1 MNVLLEEMGHY
12 IDSQIN
18 IQDAPGDEGAIF
30 AKLLQNQPLA
40 PGELITLQAEDD
52 HEILN
57 IDGENIAV
65 EHADTPG
72 VFIVDNTGK
81 ISIDFLADSGSYH
94 NEMAIFS
101 LQNMDNLTPGSADYI
116 KEAARRSLSNSTLG
130 YTVIIDINEGAKFV
144 GELGESNKNDG
155 NYSGLK
161 TFSFTPGD
169 KVAFMLVPQGT
180 VQQVF
185 DNPNPGNS
193 QRPLFSIT
201 AANPNNAIQIG
212 QLVPGTFGWED
223 IRNDQGTDADYN
235 DIIFKIK
242 GASGTLTDI
251 GGLFASGKDWRNLPL
266 AQEIIKFA
274 SSTDVTAKLSQDT
287 GISNLDGITNNP
299 EIAGSIN
306 NADNLGK
313 LQAKFSDGSNFIDIL
328 SEVKANG
335 NFTLNKDKLAAIKGN
350 QLADGEY
357 QLTLRSEDKFGNV
370 SESLVKFTLDTTK
383 PGIPTEIGLKND
395 SDTVTNQNTPTIT
408 GKGENGVLI
417 ELFDGQNQLGQTTV
431 VNGFWEITTSQ
442 ITDGLKKL
450 TITATDVAGN
460 QSDASNT
467 EFTIDSALP
476 QINITNP
483 QTNAVLNPGA
493 RLQGTV
499 NGTGST
505 IDKLSYRFGNGS
517 EINVP
522 VNSQGAFDAELNL
535 TGVTGQQNLIIKA
548 IDLAGNSTET
558 TQIVVVNLDNTPP
571 QIPGFMLDTKF
582 DSAPIGDSYTTFD
595 KVNLIGQTEA
605 NVTVTLQGIGTSIT
619 ADNAGKFT
627 FTDVPL
633 ILGDNS
639 FTVNA
644 QDIAGNTST
653 FTTIIKRVAQ
663 DNSDVVLDWNGILLN
678 AIYEDKTTPPVASR
692 NMAITQT
699 AVFDAI
705 NSITGTY
712 KNYHFTGTAPTIVSA
727 EAAAASAAHQV
738 LINLYPG
745 QKSYFDNALTA
756 SLAEI
761 TDGTAEDNGVTF
773 GRTVADDI
781 LTFRSGDGS
790 SNTITYTPGTNPGQ
804 WQPTSPGFASALL
817 PQWGQVTPFA
827 LTSGDQFRP
836 DGTPALN
843 SADYTTE
850 FNQVKD
856 LGSKNSTTRTAEQTQ
871 IARFWAD
878 GSGTFTPP
886 GHWNQIAQNVT
897 AEKGN
902 SLVDNARVFA
912 LLNISLA
919 DAGIAAWDAKYTYN
933 FWRPI
938 TAIQNADSDGNAN
951 TIADATWTPLLT
963 TPPFPEYISGH
974 STFSGAAETILTG
987 LLGNNVNF
995 TTNSL
1000 GTPGIYRTFSN
1011 FTNAANEAGVS
1022 RIYGGIHFNSANV
1035 EGLATGRSVGNF
1047 VLDNLLAPKLTVM
1060 PGQQLKLESKEIFGK
1075 NANFAL
1081 ESEQNLPTGNLDS
1094 DGTLIFKP
1102 SPSQIGSYD
1111 FTLVARDGEEVTS
1124 KKFNLAVVADT
1135 ETTTRISGV
1144 IQNTDQKALAGV
1156 KVKIGDIS
1164 TTTNA
1169 DGSFI
1174 LTVPLQG
1181 TALIIE
1187 PGQQVNN
1194 VVYPSIAEPLHLLL
1208 GHDVYAN
1215 VKNIIDRPIYLP
1227 PIDISNAQ
1235 TIDPTITQTVTS
1247 AAIPG
1252 SAVVVAANTLFD
1264 QQNQPY
1270 TGQLSI
1276 TTVPTELTP
1285 AALPENLRPD
1295 LVVTIQPGEME
1306 FTNPA
1311 PLSLPNLAGYAPGTE
1326 MDLWSINP
1334 VTGAFDDVGTGQV
1347 SADGTVI
1354 NTISGGIRNSSWHF
1368 FAPPAPTPNDPDA
1381 DDRNPDDGCDECKAT
1396 APGNSEVEL
1405 HSGAVIETHD
1415 LVPYQS
1421 LGTNRGIS
1429 LRYDSERAD
1438 ARPILHFGYNNV
1450 PNDSNLRLMAELT
1463 IKRGDF
1469 KLEVPGFA
1477 GGQFGLNGGEHF
1489 WSIPNG
1495 GGKIDAALQADLR
1508 TLDSG
1513 RYDYDLTTGLM
1524 RLNNNQLNGST
1535 STSKGKFLHINTVN
1549 SAFGSGWGLA
1559 GLQEIVVNADQ
1570 SVIIIDGDGS
1580 ELLFEKKADNSYDSP
1595 VGDFSTL
1602 ERLNDGT
1609 FRRTMTDKTVYTF
1622 NGENLLTKVSDRIGN
1637 ETKYIYENRRLTK
1650 MVDPVGLETTF
1661 TYSNSRIIEI
1671 KDPAGRST
1679 KLTYDTNGNLIK
1691 ITDPDGTSRTWEYN
1705 TDHLMISEVDKRG
1718 NKEQTFYDFAG
1729 RADRAIRKDGSE
1741 LDFDP
1746 VQVQGLYAPNKT
1758 IDPVNAPLA
1767 FQLGNAASTYTDAN
1781 GKKIV
1786 NILDQAGQIVSSSDE
1801 VGLLPAV
1808 QRNEDN
1814 LVTRQTDARGN
1825 ITSFTYDDNG
1835 NVLSIQDSLSF
1846 SIANGGNV
1854 LIVNG
1859 ASGSSEPQ
1867 TTSDSTNNIKTLLQE
1882 AGFQTTVVD
1891 SLPTD
1896 LTGFSEIW
1904 DIRFTDS
1911 QPITTTESAQYLSF
1925 LQSGGELFAIG
1936 ENSSFSNRNNSLLS
1950 FINQAGGGLLNFT
1963 VPNSTQQISGIFTTP
1978 NTIPDGNVTYANP
1991 GGVAGSGNGQFIT
2004 FDASGNSSAVI
2015 FDEGDLANA
2024 LTGKLVAVFDIN
2036 FFQGIYDQPDSQ
2048 NLVKNIVQLNPTSR
2062 RFTYD
2067 PSFNQLTSMTDELG
2081 HQTLYQIDPNNG
2093 NLLSLTQVVGAVG
2106 GNDDIITQFTY
2117 TNNGLVDLITDPL
2130 GRITDSDYDAN
2141 GRLISIIYA
2150 KGTADEAKRQFEYD
2164 LAGNQTAIIDENGN
2178 RTTFE
2183 YDALNR
2189 LVKIIEADPDGAGP
2203 LTSPVTTYG
2212 YDARGNLISTTDA
2225 AGRVAQNAYDQLN
2238 RLIQSVD
2245 ALNQKTN
2252 YGYDKL
2258 GNLLSV
2264 VDPLGHKT
2272 ENKYD
2277 PRNRV
2282 IETIDPSGSS
2292 NRFSYDLDNNLA
2304 SVVEVST
2311 TKDNRNNALIST
2323 NNGQIGIINTLTGE
2337 FTKLASTSQNW
2348 TDIALSSDNKLFGI
2362 TSTGLYQIDSNS
2374 GNVSLI
2380 GNLGTSN
2387 LNALGVAPNNELY
2400 ATGGSNFYKIDSK
2413 TGTASL
2419 IANLGT
2425 NFSSSGDIVFDPV
2438 RSLLWATSNSGGTDT
2453 LFSITLSGTATKL
2466 GNTGFGGVYGL
2477 FLDEASNLLGFTSD
2491 GKQIAINK
2499 DTGVGTLQKTVSNL
2513 SSSILGSAQNI
2524 TGNLTTFAYDA
2535 RNRKTGQTDALG
2547 KTTQY
2552 QFDAA
2557 NNLISQTDRNGNQT
2571 KYQYDDLNRR
2581 IQTQDALS
2589 RISSTSYNGVGN
2601 ITSTTDELGRITK
2614 YTYDNRNRSKTI
2626 IDPLNGTTTFG
2637 YDLVGNLKTI
2647 TDELNRTNSYNYD
2660 ALNRKIST
2668 ADPLG
2673 QTTRTVYDAVDNV
2686 ILVTDALNQTTSYN
2700 YDALNRRTKVT
2711 DAKGQ
2716 VTTTVYDAV
2725 GNILSITDPVGN
2737 KTSYTYDANN
2747 RLSSDTN
2754 ALGKTASYQ
2763 YDFAG
2768 NETATT
2774 DRNGRVRKFTYDQ
2787 LNRQIGEQWL
2797 DANNISIRN
2806 ISYIYDAVGN
2816 LTTASDPNSKYSYGY
2831 DVVNRLI
2838 SVDNKDTAGVPN
2850 VLLNYTY
2857 DPADNLLKV
2866 TDTINNQLKGTTS
2879 YTYDALNRATSLTQ
2893 SGNGVANKR
2902 VDMTYDA
2909 ASQMTDLNRFTDL
2922 AGLNAVANTGYTYDA
2937 NGRLTNLTHKQGNN
2951 NLAAYSYV
2959 YDAVNRITQTT
2970 SVDGTSTFSY
2980 DATNQLTSTD
2990 HSYQTDEAYSYDA
3003 NGNRTNTGYT
3013 TGTNNQLLSDGTYN
3027 YEYDGEGNRTKRTEI
3042 ATGKV
3047 TEYVWDYRNRLTK
3060 VSFKDAAGNEIKT
3073 VEYTYDV
3080 NNRRIAKSIDPDGA
3094 GAATPTVERYVYD
3107 GQNIA
3112 LTFDGNGTQTHR
3124 YFYGTGVDQI
3134 LADENGQGQVLW
3146 TLTDNQGT
3154 VRDLVDSTG
3163 TVQNHITYDSFGKI
3177 TSQTNPV
3184 FKTIFAYTGREFDGE
3199 TGQYYYRARYYDQN
3213 VGRFI
3218 GEDPIGFNAGDTN
3231 LYRYVANSPTNA
3243 NDPSG
3248 LIIDTA
3254 ADIVFIGYDIYK
3266 IVKENIFGNCDNLG
3280 ENLLALGADVAGA
3293 LTPFATGLGAGV
3305 RAAKAADRALEA
3317 ARSAERAVEATKAAE
3332 RAVETARASERAADA
3347 AKAAD
3352 HGADTV
3358 KATKNAD
3365 DVARSATRSDD
3376 GVREIVIDSNRH
3388 PEAAQHIRDAQANG
3402 HPQELTIDKGGTN
3415 QNRRDSLRGHDRVP
3429 GKDRDEYPPAVFK
3442 EGGSGSSVRPI
3453 NPSDNRGAGASIGNQ
3468 IKGLPDGTKV
3478 RIIVKP

>member
-101 LQNMDNLTPGSADYI
+101 IQNMDNLTPGSADYI

-328 SEVKANG
+328 SELKANG
-335 NFTLNKDKLAAIKGN
+335 NFILNKDKLAAIKGN

-357 QLTLRSEDKFGNV
+357 ELTLRSEDKFGNV

-773 GRTVADDI
+773 GRTVADAI

-856 LGSKNSTTRTAEQTQ
+856 LGSKNSTTRTAEQTE

-1035 EGLATGRSVGNF
+1035 EGLATGRSVGNY

-1174 LTVPLQG
+1174 LTIPLQG

-1215 VKNIIDRPIYLP
+1215 VKNVIDRPIYLP
-1227 PIDISNAQ
+1227 PIDIDNAQ
-1235 TIDPTITQTVTS
+1235 TIDPTITQIVTS
-1247 AAIPG
+1247 KAIPG
-1252 SAVVVAANTLFD
+1252 SAVTVFANSLFN
-1264 QQNQPY
+1264 QEGQPY

-1285 AALPENLRPD
+1285 AALPEDLRPD

-1477 GGQFGLNGGEHF
+1477 GGQFGLDGGEHF

-1535 STSKGKFLHINTVN
+1535 ATSKGKFLHINTVN

-1729 RADRAIRKDGSE
+1729 RADLAIRKDGSE

-1786 NILDQAGQIVSSSDE
+1786 NNLDQAGQIVSSSDE

-1808 QRNEDN
+1808 KRNEDN
-1814 LVTRQTDARGN
+1814 LVTQQTDARGN
-1825 ITSFTYDDNG
+1825 VTSFTYDDNG

-2150 KGTADEAKRQFEYD
+2150 KGTADEAKRQFEYN

-2189 LVKIIEADPDGAGP
+2189 LVKIIEADPDGNGP
-2203 LTSPVTTYG
+2203 LTSPITTYS
-2212 YDARGNLISTTDA
+2212 YDADGNLISTIDA
-2225 AGRVAQNAYDQLN
+2225 VGNVNQNTYDKLN
-2238 RLIQSVD
+2238 RLVENID

-2252 YGYDKL
+2252 YTYDSL

-2277 PRNRV
+2277 ARNRV
-2282 IETIDPSGSS
+2282 IETIAPDLGSTK
-2292 NRFSYDLDNNLA
+2292 FTYDLSNNLA
-2304 SVVEVST
+2304 SVT
-2311 TKDNRNNALIST
+2311 
-2323 NNGQIGIINTLTGE
+2323 
-2337 FTKLASTSQNW
+2337 
-2348 TDIALSSDNKLFGI
+2348 
-2362 TSTGLYQIDSNS
+2362 
-2374 GNVSLI
+2374 
-2380 GNLGTSN
+2380 
-2387 LNALGVAPNNELY
+2387 
-2400 ATGGSNFYKIDSK
+2400 
-2413 TGTASL
+2413 
-2419 IANLGT
+2419 
-2425 NFSSSGDIVFDPV
+2425 DPV
-2438 RSLLWATSNSGGTDT
+2438 N
-2453 LFSITLSGTATKL
+2453 
-2466 GNTGFGGVYGL
+2466 
-2477 FLDEASNLLGFTSD
+2477 
-2491 GKQIAINK
+2491 NK
-2499 DTGVGTLQKTVSNL
+2499 T
-2513 SSSILGSAQNI
+2513 I
-2524 TGNLTTFAYDA
+2524 FAYDA
-2535 RNRKTGQTDALG
+2535 RDRLINETDPLG
-2547 KTTQY
+2547 KSTQY
-2552 QFDAA
+2552 QYDPV
-2557 NNLISQTDRNGNQT
+2557 NNLIAKTDRNNRRTEFKYDDINRLTQETWVGTDQVINYSYDKASNQT
-2571 KYQYDDLNRR
+2571 AVVDKYSALTYSHDSRDR
-2581 IQTQDALS
+2581 ILS
-2589 RISSTSYNGVGN
+2589 VDN
-2601 ITSTTDELGRITK
+2601 LGTPNTPHVLLT
-2614 YTYDNRNRSKTI
+2614 YTYDDVSN
-2626 IDPLNGTTTFG
+2626 PLT
-2637 YDLVGNLKTI
+2637 L
-2647 TDELNRTNSYNYD
+2647 
-2660 ALNRKIST
+2660 
-2668 ADPLG
+2668 
-2673 QTTRTVYDAVDNV
+2673 
-2686 ILVTDALNQTTSYN
+2686 
-2700 YDALNRRTKVT
+2700 
-2711 DAKGQ
+2711 
-2716 VTTTVYDAV
+2716 
-2725 GNILSITDPVGN
+2725 
-2737 KTSYTYDANN
+2737 
-2747 RLSSDTN
+2747 
-2754 ALGKTASYQ
+2754 
-2763 YDFAG
+2763 
-2768 NETATT
+2768 
-2774 DRNGRVRKFTYDQ
+2774 
-2787 LNRQIGEQWL
+2787 
-2797 DANNISIRN
+2797 
-2806 ISYIYDAVGN
+2806 
-2816 LTTASDPNSKYSYGY
+2816 
-2831 DVVNRLI
+2831 
-2838 SVDNKDTAGVPN
+2838 
-2850 VLLNYTY
+2850 
-2857 DPADNLLKV
+2857 
-2866 TDTINNQLKGTTS
+2866 TDTINGLTGGTNS
-2879 YTYDALNRATSLTQ
+2879 YTYDALNRLIKLTQ
-2893 SGNGVANKR
+2893 TGNGVSDKR
-2902 VDMTYDA
+2902 VDFNYNAFGQST
-2909 ASQMTDLNRFTDL
+2909 SVNRYANL
-2922 AGLNAVANTGYTYDA
+2922 AGTQLVAATSYTYD
-2937 NGRLTNLTHKQGNN
+2937 NLGRLNSLTHNN
-2951 NLAAYSYV
+2951 ASKNLAFYNFAYNPTSRISQITDIDGITNYT
-2959 YDAVNRITQTT
+2959 YDQR
-2970 SVDGTSTFSY
+2970 
-2980 DATNQLTSTD
+2980 NQLIEANHTNANNP
-2990 HSYQTDEAYSYDA
+2990 DESYSYDA
-3003 NGNRTNTGYT
+3003 NGNRISSSIHGDDYQTGA
-3013 TGTNNQLLSDGTYN
+3013 GNRLVSDGIYN
-3027 YEYDGEGNRTKRTEI
+3027 YEYDNEGNLSRRTEI
-3042 ATGKV
+3042 LTGNLR
-3047 TEYVWDYRNRLTK
+3047 EFQWDYRNRL
-3060 VSFKDAAGNEIKT
+3060 VAVIDKDNVGNQIQQ
-3073 VEYTYDV
+3073 VDFTYDV
-3080 NNRRIAKSIDPDGA
+3080 FDRRIAKAVDTNLQDTVPAVVTHFIYEGGEVHLEFVDKDGISSVNQ
-3094 GAATPTVERYVYD
+3094 PVLDKRY
-3107 GQNIA
+3107 
-3112 LTFDGNGTQTHR
+3112 LHSFE
-3124 YFYGTGVDQI
+3124 VDQV
-3134 LADENGQGQVLW
+3134 LAQEEANGNVFWHLGDKL
-3146 TLTDNQGT
+3146 GT
-3154 VRDLVDSTG
+3154 VRDLVDIG
-3163 TVQNHITYDSFGKI
+3163 GNLVNHLTYDSFGNVI
-3177 TSQTNPV
+3177 AQTNSTV
-3184 FKTIFAYTGREFDGE
+3184 HNRYQFTGREFDSE
-3199 TGQYYYRARYYDQN
+3199 TGLYYYRARYYN
-3213 VGRFI
+3213 SGTGNFI
-3218 GEDPIGFNAGDTN
+3218 SNDPIGFASGDVN
-3231 LYRYVANSPTNA
+3231 LYIYVRNDTINSLDPT
-3243 NDPSG
+3243 G
-3248 LIIDTA
+3248 LIVDTIIDFGSILY
-3254 ADIVFIGYDIYK
+3254 DLYRIGKDNVFGS
-3266 IVKENIFGNCDNLG
+3266 CDNLG
-3280 ENLLALGADVAGA
+3280 ENLTALGLDAAGA
-3293 LTPFATGLGAGV
+3293 LIPFATGLGSASRV
-3305 RAAKAADRALEA
+3305 AAHGDDLVKGTKKITEGIYDFHATSSKRYVGQSNDIDRRLQEHIK
-3317 ARSAERAVEATKAAE
+3317 SGKLDS
-3332 RAVETARASERAADA
+3332 SELP
-3347 AKAAD
+3347 
-3352 HGADTV
+3352 
-3358 KATKNAD
+3358 NANRT
-3365 DVARSATRSDD
+3365 DVPGGKTQ
-3376 GVREIVIDSNRH
+3376 REIAEQRRIDELGGIRNPDGSKNLENNRN
-3388 PEAAQHIRDAQANG
+3388 PIG
-3402 HPQELTIDKGGTN
+3402 P
-3415 QNRRDSLRGHDRVP
+3415 NRRHL
-3429 GKDRDEYPPAVFK
+3429 
-3442 EGGSGSSVRPI
+3442 
-3453 NPSDNRGAGASIGNQ
+3453 
-3468 IKGLPDGTKV
+3468 L
-3478 RIIVKP
+3478 